1 MAEATFERLHEQAA
15 LQLEARLSHA
25 DSWKLL
31 TPQPA
36 SGFALLPDPSP
47 GDLFFDF
54 EGNPFWDPEG
64 SLEYLWGFS
73 DRDDAFEALWATSRE
88 EEQAA
93 FERFI
98 DLVHARLAE
107 HPDMHVYHYAQYE
120 ITALRRMMGRYGTRE
135 AELDDLLRREVFV
148 DLYRVVRGGLMIS
161 RQGYGLKEIEHLL
174 DFDRTAPI
182 KDGGTSIVEFE
193 RWMIERDHAIL
204 AEIEA
209 YNREDCIGTR
219 VLADW
224 LLERRGEALA
234 KFGPF
239 PLPEP
244 QESKPEK
251 PEKAER
257 AALREE
263 LLATGD
269 AATALAAELLDYH
282 NRERKPVYWAM
293 FDKADMTPE
302 ELLED
307 REAIG
312 GLTYTGES
320 RPEKKSTVFT
330 FTYPAQEQKL
340 GKNPIDQA
348 TLRDAGELVQPRPRR
363 ARARAQ
369 ARPKLDE
376 VPLPEALLP
385 GGPYSTKAQEAALER
400 IGRSLL
406 AHDGR
411 YPAIESVLRREPFDR
426 DVQTN
431 EMEQLTELLLSLDG
445 RHLVIQ
451 GPPGS
456 GKTYTSG
463 RLIARLVDAG
473 KRVGVASTSHR
484 AIHKLLEE
492 VVEGAAELG
501 IAFRG
506 LKKASDSNGV
516 AVPGRRDRE
525 RLRQRRLPRLRA
537 ARRHGLA
544 LRRRPARQP
553 ARLPVHRRGRPGLA
567 RRRARDGHVGA
578 EPRARRRSAAARP
591 GAAGDAPGGERGV
604 GARAPAR
611 RRTRRSRPIAG
622 VFLETTYRLHPDI
635 CGFISE
641 EFYESR
647 LQPDPV
653 TSTRTT
659 PFGTGLRWLAVDHE
673 GNRQESVEEAAAV
686 RVEVERLAAAGVGAR
701 RDQGRGAVQRA
712 GRPPPCGAAGRGR
725 GRHRRQVPG
734 PAGAGRPLL
743 DGELERRGR
752 PARPRVPLLA
762 QPLQRR
768 DLAGGVPCVSRLL
781 AAAARGRLQDD
792 RPHAARERAVSVRG
806 VGAGRLKTAPPW
818 AALSSL
824 RDCTSANRPICSD
837 F

>member
-1 MAEATFERLHEQAA
+1 MQFQNGNISLSPSDVTAYLGCRHLTTLSLQVAKKELAKPDVENEQAELIFRKGLEHEDAYLRRLIDEGNAVRTIELEPDRDWERAARETVAAMRDGVDVVYQGVLASDGWRGQADFLDARRDALRARRVELRGARHQARPPREARLHPPALLLQRADRADPGARAGAHPRAAREPDAGVVHAERVRRVLPPRPAAARGVRRRTARDRAVPLPAVPHLRLQAALRRALGRGRPPLPRRGDQPRPDREARAAWSQNACGARRRGHAEQRPPGMAEATFERLHDQAA

-54 EGNPFWDPEG
+54 EGNPFWDTEG

-73 DRDDAFEALWATSRE
+73 DRDDAFEALWADEPRGG
-88 EEQAA
+88 AGGLRA
-93 FERFI
+93 FI

-193 RWMIERDHAIL
+193 RWMIERDPAIL

-244 QESKPEK
+244 QESKPDK

-269 AATALAAELLDYH
+269 PATALAARAARLPQPRAQARLVGDVRQGGH
-282 NRERKPVYWAM
+282 DARGAARGPRG
-293 FDKADMTPE
+293 
-302 ELLED
+302 D
-307 REAIG
+307 RRAE
-312 GLTYTGES
+312 YTGAS

-348 TLRDAGELVQPRPRR
+348 TLRDAGELFSHDLD
-363 ARARAQ
+363 ARELELKRG
-369 ARPKLDE
+369 PKLDE

-400 IGRSLL
+400 IGAL
-406 AHDGR
+406 AAR
-411 YPAIESVLRREPFDR
+411 ARRP
-426 DVQTN
+426 
-431 EMEQLTELLLSLDG
+431 L
-445 RHLVIQ
+445 
-451 GPPGS
+451 PG
-456 GKTYTSG
+456 
-463 RLIARLVDAG
+463 D
-473 KRVGVASTSHR
+473 RVGAPPRAVRPRRADERDGAAHR
-484 AIHKLLEE
+484 APPLARRPAPRDP
-492 VVEGAAELG
+492 GPAGLG
-501 IAFRG
+501 QDVHLG
-506 LKKASDSNGV
+506 TPD
-516 AVPGRRDRE
+516 
-525 RLRQRRLPRLRA
+525 RA
-537 ARRHGLA
+537 ARR
-544 LRRRPARQP
+544 
-553 ARLPVHRRGRPGLA
+553 
-567 RRRARDGHVGA
+567 
-578 EPRARRRSAAARP
+578 
-591 GAAGDAPGGERGV
+591 
-604 GARAPAR
+604 
-611 RRTRRSRPIAG
+611 
-622 VFLETTYRLHPDI
+622 
-635 CGFISE
+635 
-641 EFYESR
+641 
-647 LQPDPV
+647 
-653 TSTRTT
+653 
-659 PFGTGLRWLAVDHE
+659 
-673 GNRQESVEEAAAV
+673 
-686 RVEVERLAAAGVGAR
+686 
-701 RDQGRGAVQRA
+701 
-712 GRPPPCGAAGRGR
+712 
-725 GRHRRQVPG
+725 RRQ
-734 PAGAGRPLL
+734 
-743 DGELERRGR
+743 
-752 PARPRVPLLA
+752 
-762 QPLQRR
+762 
-768 DLAGGVPCVSRLL
+768 AGGRRLDEPPRDPQ
-781 AAAARGRLQDD
+781 AARGGR
-792 RPHAARERAVSVRG
+792 RG
-806 VGAGRLKTAPPW
+806 CGA
-818 AALSSL
+818 SSAS
-824 RDCTSANRPICSD
+824 RSAG
-837 F
+837 

>member
-1 MAEATFERLHEQAA
+1 MATLAALGGAVTPEQRPAGMAEATFERLHDQAA

-36 SGFALLPDPSP
+36 SGFSLLPDPSP

-54 EGNPFWDPEG
+54 EGNPFWDTEG

-161 RQGYGLKEIEHLL
+161 RPGYGLKEIEHLL
-174 DFDRTAPI
+174 DFERTAPI

-193 RWMIERDHAIL
+193 RWMIERDPAIL

-234 KFGPF
+234 KFGAF

-263 LLATGD
+263 MLATGD
-269 AATALAAELLDYH
+269 PATALAGELLDYH
-282 NRERKPVYWAM
+282 NRERKPVWWAM

-312 GLTYTGES
+312 GLDVH
-320 RPEKKSTVFT
+320 RRV
-330 FTYPAQEQKL
+330 A
-340 GKNPIDQA
+340 
-348 TLRDAGELVQPRPRR
+348 AGEEVDRVHVHLSGAGAEARQEPDRPGDAPRRRRAVQPRPRR

-501 IAFRG
+501 VTFRG
-506 LKKASDSNGV
+506 LKKASDS
-516 AVPGRRDRE
+516 A
-525 RLRQRRLPRLRA
+525 
-537 ARRHGLA
+537 
-544 LRRRPARQP
+544 
-553 ARLPVHRRGRPGLA
+553 
-567 RRRARDGHVGA
+567 
-578 EPRARRRSAAARP
+578 
-591 GAAGDAPGGERGV
+591 
-604 GARAPAR
+604 
-611 RRTRRSRPIAG
+611 
-622 VFLETTYRLHPDI
+622 
-635 CGFISE
+635 
-641 EFYESR
+641 ESR
-647 LQPDPV
+647 YTGDGIENVFDNGDCHDCELLGGTAWLFADGQHDSQLDYLFIDEAGQVSLADALAMGTSARNLVLVGDPQQLGQVLQ
-653 TSTRTT
+653 
-659 PFGTGLRWLAVDHE
+659 GTHPE
-673 GNRQESVEEAAAV
+673 GSEASVLE
-686 RVEVERLAAAGVGAR
+686 
-701 RDQGRGAVQRA
+701 
-712 GRPPPCGAAGRGR
+712 
-725 GRHRRQVPG
+725 H
-734 PAGAGRPLL
+734 LL
-743 DGELERRGR
+743 DGEATIAPNRGDVPR
-752 PARPRVPLLA
+752 DDLPAP
-762 QPLQRR
+762 
-768 DLAGGVPCVSRLL
+768 SR
-781 AAAARGRLQDD
+781 
-792 RPHAARERAVSVRG
+792 
-806 VGAGRLKTAPPW
+806 
-818 AALSSL
+818 
-824 RDCTSANRPICSD
+824 TSATSSRRSSTRAGCSPTR
-837 F
+837 